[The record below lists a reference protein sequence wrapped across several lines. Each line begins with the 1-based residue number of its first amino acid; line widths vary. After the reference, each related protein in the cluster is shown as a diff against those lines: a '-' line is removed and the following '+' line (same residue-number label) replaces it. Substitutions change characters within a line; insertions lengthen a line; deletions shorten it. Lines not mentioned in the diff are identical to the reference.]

1 MTNENAK
8 RENTIFPDLPFNRP
22 YSIHYISHNTVGVFL
37 KKSLHNASFIYIK
50 TNVYIIQIK

>member
-22 YSIHYISHNTVGVFL
+22 YSIHYLSHNTARVF
-37 KKSLHNASFIYIK
+37 F
-50 TNVYIIQIK
+50 